1 VGDPSYRTVKGI
13 LAVGADQTPPPATDT
28 ASAVTPA
35 HLHGPDRLF
44 AHLGK
49 NDDTRDD
56 ANDDGDE
63 AVGA

>member
-1 VGDPSYRTVKGI
+1 MDAGDPSYRTVKGI
-13 LAVGADQTPPPATDT
+13 LAVGADRQPAAAAGT

-44 AHLGK
+44 APPDPG
-49 NDDTRDD
+49 RG
-56 ANDDGDE
+56 DGVE